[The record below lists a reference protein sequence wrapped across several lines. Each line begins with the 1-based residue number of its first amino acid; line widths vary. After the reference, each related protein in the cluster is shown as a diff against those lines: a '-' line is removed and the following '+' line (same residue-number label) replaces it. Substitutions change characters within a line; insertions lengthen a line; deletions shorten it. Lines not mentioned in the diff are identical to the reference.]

1 VQKDYEIGLQM
12 SPEAARR
19 ARRWIEG
26 LQLPLASEQLGDLVF
41 LANELVTNSVIHSQ
55 GRGEIALRVVVSR
68 DTVRVEVIDPGD
80 GPGGPQV
87 KKARLFDTSGRGLG
101 MVGDLAN
108 RWGWHSD
115 ARTNVWFEID
125 ARAAARTT

>member
-1 VQKDYEIGLQM
+1 MQKSYEIGLPR

-26 LQLPLASEQLGDLVF
+26 LQLPLADVQVEDLVL
-41 LANELVTNSVIHSQ
+41 LANELVTNSVIHSE
-55 GRGEIALRVVVSR
+55 GRGDIALRVAASA

-87 KKARLFDTSGRGLG
+87 KNARLFDTSGRGLG
-101 MVGDLAN
+101 MVGDLAS

-115 ARTNVWFEID
+115 KRTNVWFEID
-125 ARAAARTT
+125 SQTTAATG